1 MLTEIAN
8 LDRPDKA
15 LQYLPWLIARGGNLN
30 HRVDQGRSVLLQRC
44 ADFRTT
50 DLEFLQG
57 LLDLGANP
65 HLKDA
70 SGRTALDYLREQ
82 RADAAVA
89 MFEAQAAR
97 RAETDAEATPGPA
110 TPQ

>member
-1 MLTEIAN
+1 MLTRSA
-8 LDRPDKA
+8 
-15 LQYLPWLIARGGNLN
+15 WLIARGGNLD
-30 HRVDQGRSVLLQRC
+30 HRIAQGRSFLLQRC

-82 RADAAVA
+82 RADDAVA
-89 MFEAQAAR
+89 VFEAQAAR
-97 RAETDAEATPGPA
+97 RVEPDADDTSGPA
-110 TPQ
+110 IPK